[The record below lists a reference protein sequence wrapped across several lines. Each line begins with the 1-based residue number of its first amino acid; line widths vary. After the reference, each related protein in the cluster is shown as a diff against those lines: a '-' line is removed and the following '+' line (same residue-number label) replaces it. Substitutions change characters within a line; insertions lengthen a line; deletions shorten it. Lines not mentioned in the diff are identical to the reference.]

1 MANMDHMGPGLGEK
15 MWGTSEIPW
24 SIMIFPIE
32 VAVLEHMFGETHIGN
47 ERSRQ
52 IGHSW
57 S

>member
-1 MANMDHMGPGLGEK
+1 MGPGLGEK